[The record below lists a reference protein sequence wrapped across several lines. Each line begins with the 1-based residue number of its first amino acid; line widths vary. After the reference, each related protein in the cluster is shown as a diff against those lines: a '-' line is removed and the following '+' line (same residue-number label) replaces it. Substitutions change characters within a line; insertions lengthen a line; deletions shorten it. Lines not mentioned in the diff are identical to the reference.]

1 MKELRQTACPYFDH
15 ECRQGGKKGRVETA
29 LHAIKDAGGIQAKP
43 EKSLKSIQARQ
54 MQVKPAKESGA
65 VSNREVARR
74 SRSRERER
82 GRDALGSRASH

>member
-54 MQVKPAKESGA
+54 MQVKPAKESFQQRGCETKS
-65 VSNREVARR
+65 VQREGR
-74 SRSRERER
+74 
-82 GRDALGSRASH
+82 RDALGSRASH

>member
-1 MKELRQTACPYFDH
+1 M
-15 ECRQGGKKGRVETA
+15 ETA

-54 MQVKPAKESGA
+54 MQVKPAKESAG
-65 VSNREVARR
+65 VSNREVARP

-82 GRDALGSRASH
+82 GKERRIKLEGFALGNGPAARNLFQ

>member
-1 MKELRQTACPYFDH
+1 M
-15 ECRQGGKKGRVETA
+15 ETA